1 MSFDSSIE
9 KKFNQYIFEGSPDIE
24 ETNNE
29 TDSDEEDEEDIDIA
43 SMISGLQNATSFK
56 EARQKSLPMKRSFP
70 KDTIMPMSTSFT
82 QINHRSSHDADLES
96 EMSMENISV
105 SHSDRK
111 PNYKDVRNVS
121 SIMECSEDEDNKS
134 NKSNVE
140 MRSADNDN
148 GVTESYI
155 SSRLLTDSKRYV
167 HQYIIDGVDSNIIDV
182 ESESKGD
189 SDNKVQVDD
198 ADVLDQGSG
207 TIEDPSN
214 L

>member
-1 MSFDSSIE
+1 ML
-9 KKFNQYIFEGSPDIE
+9 EGSADIE
-24 ETNNE
+24 ETNDK

-56 EARQKSLPMKRSFP
+56 EARQKSFPMKKSLH
-70 KDTIMPMSTSFT
+70 KDTIMPMTTSFK
-82 QINHRSSHDADLES
+82 QFNYRSSHDSDLGS

-105 SHSDRK
+105 SHSDK
-111 PNYKDVRNVS
+111 KTNYKDVRNVS

-140 MRSADNDN
+140 MRSADNDKCI
-148 GVTESYI
+148 TESYI
-155 SSRLLTDSKRYV
+155 SSRSSTDSKKYV
-167 HQYIIDGVDSNIIDV
+167 HQYVTDGVDSDMSGA
-182 ESESKGD
+182 EPEPMGD
-189 SDNKVQVDD
+189 SDNKIQVDD
-198 ADVLDQGSG
+198 ADVLGQGDS

>member
-1 MSFDSSIE
+1 ML
-9 KKFNQYIFEGSPDIE
+9 EGSADIE
-24 ETNNE
+24 ETNDK

-56 EARQKSLPMKRSFP
+56 EARQKSFPMKKSLH
-70 KDTIMPMSTSFT
+70 KDTIMPMTTSFK
-82 QINHRSSHDADLES
+82 QFNYRSSHDSDLGS

-111 PNYKDVRNVS
+111 ANYKDVRNVS

-140 MRSADNDN
+140 MRSADNDKCI
-148 GVTESYI
+148 TESYI
-155 SSRLLTDSKRYV
+155 SSRSSTDSKKYV
-167 HQYIIDGVDSNIIDV
+167 HQYVTDGVDSDMSGA
-182 ESESKGD
+182 EPEPMGD
-189 SDNKVQVDD
+189 SDNKIQVDD
-198 ADVLDQGSG
+198 ADVLGQGDS

-214 L
+214 F

>member
-1 MSFDSSIE
+1 ML
-9 KKFNQYIFEGSPDIE
+9 EGSADIE
-24 ETNNE
+24 DTNDE

-56 EARQKSLPMKRSFP
+56 EARQKSFPMKKSLP
-70 KDTIMPMSTSFT
+70 KDTIMPMTTSFK
-82 QINHRSSHDADLES
+82 QFNYRSSHDSDLGS

-111 PNYKDVRNVS
+111 ANYKDVRNVS

-140 MRSADNDN
+140 MRSADNDKCI
-148 GVTESYI
+148 TESYI
-155 SSRLLTDSKRYV
+155 SSRSSTDSKKYV
-167 HQYIIDGVDSNIIDV
+167 HQYVTDGVDSDMSGA
-182 ESESKGD
+182 EPEPMGD
-189 SDNKVQVDD
+189 SDNKIQLDD
-198 ADVLDQGSG
+198 ADVLGQGDS

-214 L
+214 F

>member
-1 MSFDSSIE
+1 ML
-9 KKFNQYIFEGSPDIE
+9 EGSADIE
-24 ETNNE
+24 DTNDE

-56 EARQKSLPMKRSFP
+56 EARQKSFPMKKSLH
-70 KDTIMPMSTSFT
+70 KDTIMPMTTSFK
-82 QINHRSSHDADLES
+82 QFNYRSSHDSDLGS

-111 PNYKDVRNVS
+111 ANYKDVRNVS

-140 MRSADNDN
+140 MRSADNDKCI
-148 GVTESYI
+148 TESYI
-155 SSRLLTDSKRYV
+155 SSRSSTDSKKYV
-167 HQYIIDGVDSNIIDV
+167 HQYVTDGVDSDMSGA
-182 ESESKGD
+182 EPEPMGD
-189 SDNKVQVDD
+189 SDNKIQLDD
-198 ADVLDQGSG
+198 ADVLGQGDS

>member
-1 MSFDSSIE
+1 ML
-9 KKFNQYIFEGSPDIE
+9 EGSADIE
-24 ETNNE
+24 ETNDK

-56 EARQKSLPMKRSFP
+56 EARQKSFPMKKSLH
-70 KDTIMPMSTSFT
+70 KDTIMPMTTSFK
-82 QINHRSSHDADLES
+82 QFNYRSSHDSDLGS

-111 PNYKDVRNVS
+111 ANYKDVRNVS

-140 MRSADNDN
+140 MRSADNDKCI
-148 GVTESYI
+148 TESYI
-155 SSRLLTDSKRYV
+155 SSRSSTDSKKYV
-167 HQYIIDGVDSNIIDV
+167 HQYVTDGVDSDMSGA
-182 ESESKGD
+182 EPEPMGD
-189 SDNKVQVDD
+189 SDNKIQVDD
-198 ADVLDQGSG
+198 ADVLGQGDS
-207 TIEDPSN
+207 TIEDSSN

>member
-1 MSFDSSIE
+1 ML
-9 KKFNQYIFEGSPDIE
+9 EGSADIE
-24 ETNNE
+24 ETNDK

-56 EARQKSLPMKRSFP
+56 EARQKSFPMKKSLP
-70 KDTIMPMSTSFT
+70 KDTIMPMTTSFK
-82 QINHRSSHDADLES
+82 QFNYRSSHDSDLGS

-111 PNYKDVRNVS
+111 ANYKDVRNVS

-140 MRSADNDN
+140 MRSADNDKCI
-148 GVTESYI
+148 TESYI
-155 SSRLLTDSKRYV
+155 SSRSSTDSKKYV
-167 HQYIIDGVDSNIIDV
+167 HQYVTDGVDSDMSGA
-182 ESESKGD
+182 EPEPMGD
-189 SDNKVQVDD
+189 SDNKIQVDD
-198 ADVLDQGSG
+198 ADVLGQGDS

-214 L
+214 F

>member
-1 MSFDSSIE
+1 ML
-9 KKFNQYIFEGSPDIE
+9 EGSADIE
-24 ETNNE
+24 ETNDK

-56 EARQKSLPMKRSFP
+56 EARQKSFPMKKSLP
-70 KDTIMPMSTSFT
+70 KDTIMPMTTSFK
-82 QINHRSSHDADLES
+82 QFNYRSSHDSDLGS

-111 PNYKDVRNVS
+111 ANYKDVRNVS

-140 MRSADNDN
+140 MRSADNDKCI
-148 GVTESYI
+148 TESYI
-155 SSRLLTDSKRYV
+155 SSRSSTDSKKYV
-167 HQYIIDGVDSNIIDV
+167 HQYVTDGVDSDMSGA
-182 ESESKGD
+182 EPEPMGD
-189 SDNKVQVDD
+189 SDNKIQVDD
-198 ADVLDQGSG
+198 ADVLGQGDS
-207 TIEDPSN
+207 TIEDSSN

>member
-1 MSFDSSIE
+1 ML
-9 KKFNQYIFEGSPDIE
+9 EGSADIE
-24 ETNNE
+24 ETNDK

-56 EARQKSLPMKRSFP
+56 EARQKSFPMKKSFP
-70 KDTIMPMSTSFT
+70 KDTIMPMTTSFK
-82 QINHRSSHDADLES
+82 QLNYRSSHDSDLGS

-111 PNYKDVRNVS
+111 IDYKDVRNVS

-140 MRSADNDN
+140 MRSADNDKCI
-148 GVTESYI
+148 TESYI
-155 SSRLLTDSKRYV
+155 SSRSSTDSKKYV
-167 HQYIIDGVDSNIIDV
+167 HQYVTDGVDSDMSGA
-182 ESESKGD
+182 EPEPMGD
-189 SDNKVQVDD
+189 SDNKIQVDD
-198 ADVLDQGSG
+198 ADVLGQGDS

-214 L
+214 F

>member
-1 MSFDSSIE
+1 ML
-9 KKFNQYIFEGSPDIE
+9 EGSADIE
-24 ETNNE
+24 DTNDE

-56 EARQKSLPMKRSFP
+56 EARQKSFPMKKSLP
-70 KDTIMPMSTSFT
+70 KDTIMPMTTSFK
-82 QINHRSSHDADLES
+82 QFNYRSSHDSDLGS

-111 PNYKDVRNVS
+111 ANYKDVRNVS

-140 MRSADNDN
+140 MRSADNDKCI
-148 GVTESYI
+148 TESYI
-155 SSRLLTDSKRYV
+155 SSRSSTDSKKYV
-167 HQYIIDGVDSNIIDV
+167 HQYVTDGVDSDMSGA
-182 ESESKGD
+182 EPEPMGD
-189 SDNKVQVDD
+189 SDNKIQVDD
-198 ADVLDQGSG
+198 ADVLGQGDS

-214 L
+214 F

>member
-1 MSFDSSIE
+1 ML
-9 KKFNQYIFEGSPDIE
+9 EGSADIE
-24 ETNNE
+24 DTNDE

-56 EARQKSLPMKRSFP
+56 EARQKSFPMKKSLP
-70 KDTIMPMSTSFT
+70 KDTIMPMTTSFK
-82 QINHRSSHDADLES
+82 QFNYRSSHDSDLGS

-111 PNYKDVRNVS
+111 ANYKDVRNVS

-140 MRSADNDN
+140 MRSADNDKCI
-148 GVTESYI
+148 TESYI
-155 SSRLLTDSKRYV
+155 SSRSSTDSKKYV
-167 HQYIIDGVDSNIIDV
+167 HQYVTDGVDSDMSGA
-182 ESESKGD
+182 EPEPMGD
-189 SDNKVQVDD
+189 SDNKIQVDD
-198 ADVLDQGSG
+198 ADVLGQGDS
-207 TIEDPSN
+207 TIEDSSN

>member
-1 MSFDSSIE
+1 ML
-9 KKFNQYIFEGSPDIE
+9 EGSADIE
-24 ETNNE
+24 DTNDE

-56 EARQKSLPMKRSFP
+56 EARQKSFPMKKSLH
-70 KDTIMPMSTSFT
+70 KDTIMPMTTSFK
-82 QINHRSSHDADLES
+82 QFNYRSSHDSDLGS

-111 PNYKDVRNVS
+111 ANYKDVRNVS

-140 MRSADNDN
+140 MRSADNDKCI
-148 GVTESYI
+148 TESYI
-155 SSRLLTDSKRYV
+155 SSRSSTDSKKYV
-167 HQYIIDGVDSNIIDV
+167 HQYVTDGVDSDMSGA
-182 ESESKGD
+182 EPEPMGD
-189 SDNKVQVDD
+189 SDNKIQLDD
-198 ADVLDQGSG
+198 ADVLGQGDS

-214 L
+214 F